1 MKRFLYSLIVFG
13 VLSCTPNVKTKDQ
26 NAAGT
31 GSIGFDYAS
40 QIRHAKGFTIEK
52 KNGYKELTVFN
63 PWKNDVVLRK
73 YALVPKGKK
82 INNSFPPEFTV
93 VSVPIESL
101 VIFSNTHIGPVVKL
115 GLEDKLIGMTRASKV
130 FDQAL
135 FARVENGEMAN
146 VGGAHNKNLDI
157 EKIIELDPELIILSA
172 YNEVKAGVNQLE
184 EIGMNMA
191 YSLNWMEETP
201 LGRAEWIK
209 FTAAFFNK
217 EKLADSIFNKVEAN
231 YNELKSVVANVSQKP
246 NVLLG
251 WSYKGT
257 WYMPG
262 GKNYMVSYLRD
273 AGADYFLFDDD
284 TRGNIPMSVESV
296 LYKCDNT
303 DIWIYPGAC
312 KSMNDIKNSGEVFEQ
327 FKAYQKGE
335 VYNIYK
341 RANPNGGSDW
351 WETGSVNPDVVLKDF
366 IQILHP
372 DLYPNDSTYFLS
384 KLKYRH

>member
-13 VLSCTPNVKTKDQ
+13 VLSCTPNVKTKEKKVEG
-26 NAAGT
+26 N
-31 GSIGFDYAS
+31 GSIGYDYAS
-40 QIRHAKGFTIEK
+40 QIRYAKGFTIEK
-52 KNGYKELTVFN
+52 KRGYKELTVFN

-73 YALVPKGKK
+73 YALIAKGRK
-82 INNSFPPEFTV
+82 INDSIPPGTTV
-93 VSVPIESL
+93 IKVPVESL
-101 VIFSNTHIGPVVKL
+101 AIFSNTHIGPIVKL

-130 FDQAL
+130 FDKGL
-135 FARVENGEMAN
+135 YARVENGEIAN

-217 EKLADSIFNKVEAN
+217 EKLADSLFNEVETN
-231 YNELKSVVANVSQKP
+231 YNELKTTVANISQKP

-284 TRGNIPMSVESV
+284 SRGNIPMSLESV
-296 LYKCDNT
+296 LDKCDNT
-303 DIWIYPGAC
+303 DIWIYPGTC
-312 KSMNDIKNSGEVFEQ
+312 KSMNDIENSGKVFTQ

-341 RANPNGGSDW
+341 RANPYGGSDW
-351 WETGSVNPDVVLKDF
+351 WESGSVNPDVVLKDF

-372 DLYPNDSTYFLS
+372 DLYPNDSTHFLS
-384 KLKYRH
+384 RLRFRQ